1 MGVPGRGFDLEDAL
15 LNRQNR
21 DVEGAA
27 AQVEN
32 ENVALAGDAL
42 LLVQAVGDGGGG
54 GLVDNAEDVEAG
66 DDAGIL
72 EKKEASYSAE
82 FPSFSLIQPTVFV
95 FNLNQVRTRIQYN
108 KRPNLDEAQCAG
120 YGVVYSIH
128 VIYSHVSD
136 LAL

>member
-21 DVEGAA
+21 YVERST

-54 GLVDNAEDVEAG
+54 RLVDNAEDVEAG

-72 EKKEASYSAE
+72 K
-82 FPSFSLIQPTVFV
+82 
-95 FNLNQVRTRIQYN
+95 RTRRVIRLN
-108 KRPNLDEAQCAG
+108 AG
-120 YGVVYSIH
+120 DDAGIPPGK
-128 VIYSHVSD
+128 
-136 LAL
+136 

>member
-15 LNRQNR
+15 LNGQNR
-21 DVEGAA
+21 DVKRAA

-66 DDAGIL
+66 NDAGIL
-72 EKKEASYSAE
+72 GINNE
-82 FPSFSLIQPTVFV
+82 
-95 FNLNQVRTRIQYN
+95 
-108 KRPNLDEAQCAG
+108 
-120 YGVVYSIH
+120 
-128 VIYSHVSD
+128 VIRGKS
-136 LAL
+136 

>member
-15 LNRQNR
+15 LNCQNG

-27 AQVEN
+27 AQVKD

-66 DDAGIL
+66 DDTGIL
-72 EKKEASYSAE
+72 GKK
-82 FPSFSLIQPTVFV
+82 
-95 FNLNQVRTRIQYN
+95 
-108 KRPNLDEAQCAG
+108 
-120 YGVVYSIH
+120 
-128 VIYSHVSD
+128 
-136 LAL
+136 